1 MQTEAM
7 KTLGLQAP
15 IFAFSQCRD
24 LVAAVSGAGGMSML
38 GTMHITTEQLEI
50 EHDWLDAHKENK
62 SCGVDLMFASKAFDE
77 YEGMIIDDVDKLIP
91 QDHRKFVDALLKK
104 FDLPEL
110 PPGE

>member
-1 MQTEAM
+1 M
-7 KTLGLQAP
+7 
-15 IFAFSQCRD
+15 
-24 LVAAVSGAGGMSML
+24 
-38 GTMHITTEQLEI
+38 
-50 EHDWLDAHKENK
+50 ENK
-62 SCGVDLMFASKAFDE
+62 GCGVDLMFASKAFDE